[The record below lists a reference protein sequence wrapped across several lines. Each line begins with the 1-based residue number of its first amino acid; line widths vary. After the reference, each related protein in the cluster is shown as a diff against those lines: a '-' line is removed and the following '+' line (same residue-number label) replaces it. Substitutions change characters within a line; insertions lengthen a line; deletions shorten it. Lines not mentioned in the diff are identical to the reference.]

1 MKADDVKRYQRR
13 LIELTYLAAGQDD
26 GVFGQVALDAY
37 NHYRATRGLPPVN
50 TTTLDELESVLFPR
64 PKISFPPQTGLN
76 ILLLVLNLL
85 KGKSMSSDVITQL
98 IRIVGYSAGSYF
110 FGDAVAKGDLFQA
123 ALGGACAVVAFVWW
137 AIQQRMKSVAKS

>member
-1 MKADDVKRYQRR
+1 MHDASRYQQR
-13 LIELTYLAAGQDD
+13 LAILGYLAADQVD
-26 GVFGQVALDAY
+26 GVFGQMSLDAY

-64 PKISFPPQTGLN
+64 PKISLPPQTGLN
-76 ILLLVLNLL
+76 ILLLVLNIL
-85 KGKSMSSDVITQL
+85 KGKSMSSDVVTQL

-110 FGDAVAKGDLFQA
+110 FGDAVAKGDMFQA

-137 AIQQRMKSVAKS
+137 AIQHRMKSAAKS

>member
-1 MKADDVKRYQRR
+1 MHDATKYQQRLAD
-13 LIELTYLAAGQDD
+13 LSYLARDQVD
-26 GVFGQVALDAY
+26 GVFGPISLAAY
-37 NHYRATRGLPPVN
+37 NRYRATRGLPPVN

-64 PKISFPPQTGLN
+64 PKLSLPPQTGLN
-76 ILLLVLNLL
+76 ILLLVLNIL
-85 KGKSMSSDVITQL
+85 KGKSMSSGVITQL

-110 FGDAVAKGDLFQA
+110 FGDAVAKGDMFQA

>member
-1 MKADDVKRYQRR
+1 MHDATKYQQRLAD
-13 LIELTYLAAGQDD
+13 LSYLARDQVD
-26 GVFGQVALDAY
+26 GVFGPISLAAY
-37 NHYRATRGLPPVN
+37 NRYRATRGLPPVN

-64 PKISFPPQTGLN
+64 PKLSLPPQTGLN
-76 ILLLVLNLL
+76 ILLLVLNIL

-110 FGDAVAKGDLFQA
+110 FGDAVAKGDMFQA

-137 AIQQRMKSVAKS
+137 AIQQRMKSVAKP